1 MLENNF
7 NYELNLESI
16 CKKFN
21 NIKFLGSG
29 INYLIAKKYATF
41 FTKQLNRTI
50 AFDVIE
56 NHKHIDISS
65 EALIFVFAA
74 NIDRKGFQRDRM

>member
-1 MLENNF
+1 MLENKNQYIF
-7 NYELNLESI
+7 ELKKIL
-16 CKKFN
+16 KKFN

-29 INYLIAKKYATF
+29 INYLVAKKFANDLSKKF
-41 FTKQLNRTI
+41 NLSI

-65 EALIFVFAA
+65 EALLVIFFLT
-74 NIDRKGFQRDRM
+74 